1 MTRSTGTSGL
11 IFCGSPPRFFIAS
24 RIAARST
31 TAGTPVKSCISTRA
45 GLKAISFSAEPLFWI
60 QFAASSM
67 SALLVLRP
75 SSLRSM
81 FSIMTFKENGSR
93 ETLDKP
99 FFSAACSE

>member
-1 MTRSTGTSGL
+1 
-11 IFCGSPPRFFIAS
+11 
-24 RIAARST
+24 
-31 TAGTPVKSCISTRA
+31 
-45 GLKAISFSAEPLFWI
+45 LFWI

-81 FSIMTFKENGSR
+81 FSIITFKENGSR